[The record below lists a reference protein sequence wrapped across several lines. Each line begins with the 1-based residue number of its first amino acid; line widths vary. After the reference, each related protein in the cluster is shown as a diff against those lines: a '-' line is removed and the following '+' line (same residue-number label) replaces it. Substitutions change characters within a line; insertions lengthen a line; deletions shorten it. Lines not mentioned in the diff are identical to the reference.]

1 MGNHE
6 KAPIKDGATKGRNRN
21 RKYEEDR
28 EHESRQD
35 KAIQNS
41 RGRRPGGAAQ
51 SSEARDR
58 RPSSRGSI
66 GSRASSRLSTV
77 SGTPQR
83 QARYFENE
91 IRRQQTHLRRLYAAA
106 EWIRTSGNESERVE
120 IEAQIHDVEYYIED
134 LKDQLDDLKIQS
146 RKAQSLRDSSDDD
159 FNDSFSRDPP
169 HRRGEMSKG
178 SPSLGSARSR
188 PSSRHSFQNY
198 ISND

>member
-1 MGNHE
+1 
-6 KAPIKDGATKGRNRN
+6 
-21 RKYEEDR
+21 
-28 EHESRQD
+28 
-35 KAIQNS
+35 
-41 RGRRPGGAAQ
+41 
-51 SSEARDR
+51 
-58 RPSSRGSI
+58 
-66 GSRASSRLSTV
+66 V

-134 LKDQLDDLKIQS
+134 LEDQLDDLKIQS
-146 RKAQSLRDSSDDD
+146 RKAQSLRNSSDDD
-159 FNDSFSRDPP
+159 ANDSFSRDPP
-169 HRRGEMSKG
+169 RRRGKMSKR
-178 SPSLGSARSR
+178 SPSPGTARSR